1 MRYLILVFALDTES
15 YLLKILQ
22 WKQIQYVSHLPNLPI
37 NIASWTYNLTF
48 PTWRRALKK
57 LSSSWRV
64 QAAHFRVGFLAIE
77 INMDQENP
85 ALAPEKRK
93 VWGEERTRLLF
104 GIGFRERSVFYRINR
119 LRRWTHLFRDLLLHD
134 IRCANISWFLCLD
147 STRRKKI
154 QYSGNRRTDR
164 RIAQIKIPEGTNLGC
179 RSKRPVGGFR
189 FEREKKLQFEGNFEI
204 GELGIW
210 RNWGKN

>member
-1 MRYLILVFALDTES
+1 
-15 YLLKILQ
+15 
-22 WKQIQYVSHLPNLPI
+22 
-37 NIASWTYNLTF
+37 
-48 PTWRRALKK
+48 
-57 LSSSWRV
+57 
-64 QAAHFRVGFLAIE
+64 
-77 INMDQENP
+77 
-85 ALAPEKRK
+85 
-93 VWGEERTRLLF
+93 
-104 GIGFRERSVFYRINR
+104 

-189 FEREKKLQFEGNFEI
+189 FERKKNYSLKEI
-204 GELGIW
+204 LRLGS
-210 RNWGKN
+210 